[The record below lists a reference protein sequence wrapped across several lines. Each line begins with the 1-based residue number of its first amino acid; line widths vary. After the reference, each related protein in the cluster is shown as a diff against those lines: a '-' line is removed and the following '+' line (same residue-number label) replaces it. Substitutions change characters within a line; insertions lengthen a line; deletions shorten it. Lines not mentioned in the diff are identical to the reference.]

1 MENPSKFIN
10 FHLFYSQTRA
20 GVHIHT
26 HTPASRAKDI
36 LHCCEASEFQQVAQ
50 RKKGV
55 EETSRDIHSTQ
66 DISIYP
72 KMASYLQDDI
82 R

>member
-1 MENPSKFIN
+1 M
-10 FHLFYSQTRA
+10 QT
-20 GVHIHT
+20 HT

-36 LHCCEASEFQQVAQ
+36 LHCCAASESQQVASH
-50 RKKGV
+50 KKGA

-72 KMASYLQDDI
+72 KMATYLQDDI